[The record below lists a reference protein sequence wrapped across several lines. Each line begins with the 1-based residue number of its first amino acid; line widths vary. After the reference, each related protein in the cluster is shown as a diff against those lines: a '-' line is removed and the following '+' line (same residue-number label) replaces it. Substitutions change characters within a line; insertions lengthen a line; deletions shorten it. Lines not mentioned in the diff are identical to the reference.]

1 VTFGS
6 LFAGI
11 GGLDLG
17 LERAGMT
24 CKWQV
29 EINPYACRVLAKH
42 WPDVPRHNDIR
53 TFPDADNLDDW
64 RSLKVDL
71 ICGGFPCQDI
81 SYAGKGAGLDSERS
95 GLWFEYARVVRV
107 LRPRFVLVENVSALL
122 VRGLDV
128 VLGDLASLGF
138 DAEWDCL
145 PASAFGAYH
154 ERDRLFIL
162 AYRQGLHL
170 HSRHL
175 LEESREGQTQRELGR
190 LHRLAVATRGKRKNE
205 RLEHEPRL
213 ARLVHGFPDR
223 AHRTH
228 ASGNAVDPRVA
239 EWLGR
244 RLIDHHE
251 VEVGA
256 VRRDEARGC
265 VGVSE

>member
-1 VTFGS
+1 MTPQTTAIGGRLAALAEPFTVGS
-6 LFAGI
+6 LFSGV

-17 LERAGMT
+17 LERSGM
-24 CKWQV
+24 KVVWQC
-29 EINPYACRVLAKH
+29 EAEPYNRQVLAKL
-42 WPDVPRHNDIR
+42 WPSIPCYEDVRIIDGSVERPR
-53 TFPDADNLDDW
+53 L
-64 RSLKVDL
+64 L
-71 ICGGFPCQDI
+71 CGGFPCQDI
-81 SYAGKGAGLDSERS
+81 SFAGKGAGLDGERS
-95 GLWFEYARVVRV
+95 GLWREYARIIRE
-107 LRPRFVLVENVSALL
+107 LRPEYVLVENVSALL

-162 AYRQGLHL
+162 AYRQGLYL

-175 LEESREGQTQRELGR
+175 LEESREGQAQRELGR

-244 RLIDHHE
+244 RIM
-251 VEVGA
+251 
-256 VRRDEARGC
+256 EAAR
-265 VGVSE
+265 